1 MRFRVRAGALA
12 LTLFMALAASSVQAA
27 GGSSVP
33 SASPADEAA
42 NAYNRGVKSRDKAW
56 KLEEEAASSQDAAT
70 REKLLTKAQKEY
82 TKAIRSFRSATEAN
96 PRMYQAFSSL
106 GYALRKTGDYEQ
118 SLEAYE
124 QALEIAPDYTEAI
137 EYRAEAFLG
146 LNRLKEA
153 QEAYLYLFRN
163 DRQRADELLT
173 AMQRWVAERSADREG
188 LDAGVVEEFASW
200 VEERAEIAGHTAS
213 LTKSTT
219 SSWSSD

>member
-1 MRFRVRAGALA
+1 MA
-12 LTLFMALAASSVQAA
+12 LTASSVQAA

-42 NAYNRGVKSRDKAW
+42 DAYNRGIKSRDKAW
-56 KLEEEAASSQDAAT
+56 EFEEEAASSQDAAA
-70 REKLLTKAQKEY
+70 REKLLNKAQKEY
-82 TKAIRSFRSATEAN
+82 RKAIRAFSSAAEAN

-124 QALEIAPDYTEAI
+124 KALEIAPDYTEAI

-146 LNRLKEA
+146 LNRLEDA

-173 AMQRWVAERSADREG
+173 AMQQWVTERISDPEG

-200 VEERAEIAGHTAS
+200 VEERAEVAGNTAS
-213 LTKSTT
+213 LTRDTAN
-219 SSWSSD
+219 SWSSD